1 MKDLM
6 PTLET
11 AMEKTARTGIAT
23 GCGRKIAAAVY
34 GLALAWVAPAAGQ
47 QLSNGQWTIDRL
59 DGETVR
65 LTGPDGASADF
76 GMTFRVFL
84 ATSDPKPAK
93 TKVSGVDYN
102 GATSWI
108 ASVPD
113 PDSGIGGGDN
123 TDWGDGFDPN
133 VVTNPGSRTANLFN
147 AAASKEIRPTGD
159 TVEADG
165 IRYLFAADPTFAF
178 SARLSFD
185 GETGVPTITT
195 TLQST
200 GTAWFSVAYLGAP
213 ASSFAETE
221 QVWQPLVWQGRRFP
235 STSYLTASYHCPVPS
250 TLVTKA
256 GSTVGVVAHP
266 GEFPFMPLPL
276 FENSR
281 FGVAVRNAAGEAQPI
296 LAAPVLGGAG
306 SRLTSGQSFTFR
318 ICPFV
323 AKGDT
328 TIAFERIARDL
339 YDFRDVRHNQIGS
352 LNAALD
358 NMLAYGM
365 SSFSQF
371 LEEEK
376 GCSYATDAPGT
387 VKNVSSLSPLEM
399 ALTTDNREIWQRRAY
414 PYIEYMLSRKKFL
427 FTTDE
432 SQNIQSPS
440 YTLEG
445 PVAPISELVALN
457 RISNGAAAEML
468 ELAEAEYASSRV
480 RNLSVPE
487 PGATWQNALQLY
499 RATGEASYLQSA
511 IEGADAYIARRI
523 TDLPET
529 FNDPDA
535 SLFFW
540 TGYAP
545 RFIDLLLLHEATNEP
560 RFLDAAWKAAR
571 FFAMHCWFAPR
582 IPDETVTVNQGN
594 KAPVYYYLADRTV
607 GPISVPEES
616 VPAWRVAEHG
626 LTCESSGTST
636 GHRAI
641 FMANYAPWFLRLA
654 WLKDDDF
661 LRDIARSAMVGRWM
675 NFPGYHMNTGRT
687 TVYEKPDYPLRPF
700 NELSYNSFHFNH
712 IWPLMSVSLDYLV
725 TDAETRSDGAISFE
739 REFIEGYA
747 YLQSSYYGMRP
758 GKFHGEQP
766 VRLWMPRG
774 LADISTTELNYI
786 AARGSNTL
794 CLAFTNQN
802 FAEETATVSLDTSLV
817 PELAARPRTARVWIN
832 NQPAAPIQVIHGSF
846 SLTVPAKGIAALV
859 IDSTEVTPA
868 FQEGFADLTAEDAWL
883 DGHLEWTTPAARALM
898 LNFGSG
904 YRSFYFHLKNS
915 KRDFRSLR
923 LRYEI
928 DGRLG
933 EATDEAFPWE
943 FTVPLG
949 AGDQS
954 VLFELEATRPD
965 GSVVTYGPSVL
976 VKDAAS
982 GLRLGDSTATR
993 RVIPGSTAARIPG
1006 RRLLGKGGAFS
1017 NKRVTIES
1025 PAGSFLDGTGTSPVL
1040 NDSARKWQL
1049 TEVSAGEFTVQDVFS
1064 GKYLALR
1071 GPDGVLAKQEVFASA
1086 DQRIESTSPS
1096 TSLSANWALRVG
1108 PLGGSQAV
1116 RSLLRF
1122 DLTGLPSAPDAV
1134 ELKLIRAANH
1144 AGNPADLAQ
1153 EFAVYP
1159 LTRAFVNGQAT
1170 WLSAAT
1176 GNPWTTPGGDVGP
1189 EPLVAVS
1196 YNPSTASEGQTL
1208 VFPDQPA
1215 FRSAVNGA
1223 ITAGGSLDLLV
1234 RSDQESSANR
1244 SEAYFNSSEQPA
1256 AVAPRLVLD
1265 YRSAFA
1271 AGAQVVMDAAAVD
1284 RFALDPADGGGTML
1298 RHLASGLIVTPGA
1311 AEVLVSIEPGAAWAI
1326 TETSTSQLTLG
1337 NEGKMLAATGGVVG
1351 VVPTGANGDA
1361 VRWEVIDG
1369 PDGTIRIVHA
1379 ASGEALTLVATSAD
1393 WIDIPITEDI
1403 RIRSSNE
1410 PQAIDS
1416 DLAAGSIDA
1425 TTSFRSLMRFD
1436 LSGLPAGF
1444 APDEVELAFDVR
1456 IRDST
1461 SQSASHTLEVFRVTQ
1476 PYDFTG
1482 VTWTTAGPG
1491 AWTQPG
1497 GTIDSTVLASTTANP
1512 ATVNP
1517 AQDLVFPGTSAFS
1530 AAVQTEMAGDRTLDL
1545 LLRSNRE
1552 NNGRSFFWLASREDD
1567 GVSGLQGP
1575 RLRVRSS
1582 AAGYQLVLLPLG
1594 TSAGQSFRWNEG
1606 GAGTLLEEEA
1616 GGHHFS
1622 LNGDTLG
1629 FTADAAAATPVR
1641 LTEPEGS
1648 SHLNGSPLDGR
1659 YLWTWFGA
1667 VDPSSHPWCF
1677 HAELGWIYLGW
1688 EEPDALW
1695 GWMDRLGWIYT
1706 SRLTYPLCFSQDHQ
1720 EWTLVENR
1728 PDEGKIHFIGFNSG
1742 AGRSIPSASGFDV
1755 AAWLDSGSIPPP
1767 PTSPPPPPGD
1777 MPPATEPVP
1786 TRATRLLKGPKADS
1800 WRLVSHGE
1808 PGAILQLQDSTDL
1821 HHWWWLDEI
1830 GTIDQG
1836 PVIFELHSNKPSGF
1850 WRMIRDYS
1858 SP

>member
-1 MKDLM
+1 MF
-6 PTLET
+6 
-11 AMEKTARTGIAT
+11 
-23 GCGRKIAAAVY
+23 
-34 GLALAWVAPAAGQ
+34 AWMSPVAGQ
-47 QLSNGQWTIDRL
+47 QLENGGWKIDRI
-59 DGETVR
+59 DGEKVR

-84 ATSDPKPAK
+84 ATKDPSPAK
-93 TKVSGVDYN
+93 TKVAGVDYN
-102 GATSWI
+102 GATSWV

-113 PDSGIGGGDN
+113 PNSGIGGGDN
-123 TDWGDGFDPN
+123 PDWGDGFDPDI
-133 VVTNPGSRTANLFN
+133 VTDPGSRTANLFN
-147 AAASKEIRPTGD
+147 AAASKEIRPASD

-165 IRYLFAADPTFAF
+165 IRYQFAADPTFAF
-178 SARLSFD
+178 SARIGFD

-195 TLQST
+195 TLEST

-213 ASSFAETE
+213 ASAFGATE

-235 STSYLTASYHCPVPS
+235 ATSYLTAAYHCPVPS
-250 TLVTKA
+250 TLVTEA

-296 LAAPVLGGAG
+296 LAAPILGGVG
-306 SRLTSGQSFTFR
+306 SRLTAGQSFTFR
-318 ICPFV
+318 MCPFV
-323 AKGDT
+323 TSGDT

-339 YDFRDVRHNQIGS
+339 YDFHDVRHNQIGS
-352 LNAALD
+352 LNRALD

-365 SSFSQF
+365 STYSYF
-371 LEEEK
+371 LEDEK

-468 ELAEAEYASSRV
+468 ELAEAEYDSSRV
-480 RNLSVPE
+480 RNLSVAE

-499 RATGEASYLQSA
+499 RATGEASYLQTA

-523 TDLPET
+523 TNLPED

-535 SLFFW
+535 SLYFW

-545 RFIDLLLLHEATNEP
+545 RFVDLMLLYDATNEQ

-571 FFAMHCWFAPR
+571 YYAMHCWFAPR
-582 IPDETVTVNQGN
+582 VPETDVTVNQGGV
-594 KAPVYYYLADRTV
+594 APVYSYLASRTV

-616 VPAWRVAEHG
+616 VPAWRISAQG

-654 WLKDDDF
+654 WLKNDDF
-661 LRDIARSAMVGRWM
+661 LRDIARSAIVGRWM
-675 NFPGYHMNTGRT
+675 NFPGYHMNTART

-712 IWPLMSVSLDYLV
+712 IWPLMSVALDYLV
-725 TDAETRSDGAISFE
+725 ADAETRSNGAISFE

-747 YLQSSYYGMRP
+747 YLQSSFYGMRP
-758 GKFHGEQP
+758 GKFYGEEP

-786 AARGSNTL
+786 AARGTDTL

-802 FAEETATVSLDTSLV
+802 FAEEAATVKLDTKLI
-817 PELAARPRTARVWIN
+817 PELAGVTRNARVWID
-832 NQPAAPIQVIHGSF
+832 NQPVAPIQVVNGGF
-846 SLTVPAKGIAALV
+846 SLTVPPKGIAAVV
-859 IDSTEVTPA
+859 IDSTAVTPA
-868 FQEGFADLTAEDAWL
+868 FQEGFADLSAADAWL
-883 DGHLEWTTPAARALM
+883 EGHLEWTAPAARALM

-904 YRSFYFHLKNS
+904 YRSFYFYLKDS
-915 KRDFRSLR
+915 KRDFSSLR

-933 EATDEAFPWE
+933 EATDAAFPWE

-954 VLFELEATRPD
+954 VLFELQATRTD
-965 GSVVTYGPSVL
+965 GNVVSYGPSVL
-976 VKDAAS
+976 VKNAES

-1006 RRLLGKGGAFS
+1006 RRLLGPGGVLS
-1017 NKRVTIES
+1017 TKRVTIAS
-1025 PAGSFLDGTGTSPVL
+1025 PAGGYLDGTGVTPVL
-1040 NDSARKWQL
+1040 NGNARKWQL
-1049 TEVSAGEFTVQDVFS
+1049 AEVSAGVFTIQDAFS
-1064 GKYLALR
+1064 GKYLTAR
-1071 GPDGVLAKQEVFASA
+1071 SPDGVLARREVFATA

-1096 TSLSANWALRVG
+1096 TPLPANWALRVG

-1122 DLTGLPSAPDAV
+1122 DLTGLPEGPDAV
-1134 ELKLIRAANH
+1134 ELQLVRGANH
-1144 AGNPADLAQ
+1144 AGNPANLAQ
-1153 EFAVYP
+1153 EFAVNQ
-1159 LTRAFVNGQAT
+1159 LTRAFVNGEAT

-1176 GNPWTTPGGDVGP
+1176 GNPWTSPGGDVGLA
-1189 EPLVAVS
+1189 PLVTVP
-1196 YNPSTASEGQTL
+1196 YNPSTASEGQVL
-1208 VFPDQPA
+1208 VFPDQRV
-1215 FRSAVNGA
+1215 FRSAVNSA
-1223 ITAGGSLDLLV
+1223 ITSGGSLYLLV
-1234 RSDQESSANR
+1234 RSKQESSTDR
-1244 SEAYFNSSEQPA
+1244 SEAYFNSSEQA
-1256 AVAPRLVLD
+1256 EEVAPRLVLD

-1271 AGAQVVMDAAAVD
+1271 AGAEVVMDAATD
-1284 RFALDPADGGGTML
+1284 LFALDPLDGGGTIL
-1298 RHLASGLIVTPGA
+1298 RHLESGLF
-1311 AEVLVSIEPGAAWAI
+1311 VSPVATGVALSFEPGAAWTL
-1326 TETSTSQLTLG
+1326 TETTTSQLTLG
-1337 NEGKMLAATGGVVG
+1337 NEGKMLAATDGSVKA
-1351 VVPTGANGDA
+1351 VPTGATGA
-1361 VRWEVIDG
+1361 AARWEVIDG
-1369 PDGTIRIVHA
+1369 PDGSVRIVHA
-1379 ASGEALTLVATSAD
+1379 ASGEALTLVDTSAE
-1393 WIDIPITEDI
+1393 WIDIPIVEDI

-1444 APDEVELAFDVR
+1444 SPDEVELALDVR

-1461 SQSASHTLEVFRVTQ
+1461 TQSASHTLEVFRVNQ
-1476 PYDFTG
+1476 PYNFAG
-1482 VTWTTAGPG
+1482 VTWTTAGPD
-1491 AWTQPG
+1491 AWSSAG
-1497 GTIDSTVLASTTANP
+1497 GTIESAPLASIVANP
-1512 ATVNP
+1512 ASVNP
-1517 AQDLVFPGTSAFS
+1517 AQDLVFTGNSVFS
-1530 AAVQTEMAGDRTLDL
+1530 AAVQTVLAGDGMLDL
-1545 LLRSNRE
+1545 LLRSDRE
-1552 NNGRSFFWLASREDD
+1552 NNGRSFFWLASREDN

-1575 RLRVRSS
+1575 RLRTRAS
-1582 AAGYQLVLLPLG
+1582 AAGYQLVLRPLG
-1594 TSAGQSFRWNEG
+1594 TSGNQTFRWVDG
-1606 GAGTLLEEEA
+1606 GAGILLKEEVN
-1616 GGHHFS
+1616 GRYLV
-1622 LNGDTLG
+1622 LNGDMLG
-1629 FTADAAAATPVR
+1629 FTEDAAAATSVQ
-1641 LTEPEGS
+1641 LTEPES
-1648 SHLNGSPLDGR
+1648 SQRLNGSPLDEH

-1667 VDPSSHPWCF
+1667 MDPSSHPWCY
-1677 HAELGWIYLGW
+1677 HAELGWIYFGW
-1688 EEPDALW
+1688 EDSDALW
-1695 GWMDRLGWIYT
+1695 GWIEGLGWIYT

-1720 EWTLVENR
+1720 EWMLAENL
-1728 PDEGKIHFIGFNSG
+1728 PDEGEFSFIGLDSRGAIRLPAAAGFNV
-1742 AGRSIPSASGFDV
+1742 ADWVQSGFMPAV
-1755 AAWLDSGSIPPP
+1755 PLPPP
-1767 PTSPPPPPGD
+1767 S
-1777 MPPATEPVP
+1777 PPATTAPAFEPQLSQ
-1786 TRATRLLKGPKADS
+1786 AIRLLQGPAGS
-1800 WRLVSHGE
+1800 WRLIAHGG
-1808 PGAILQLQDSTDL
+1808 PGTTVQLQDSTDL
-1821 HHWWWLDEI
+1821 IHWWWLDSV
-1830 GTIDQG
+1830 GTIDNG
-1836 PVIFELHSNKPSGF
+1836 PVIFECASGQTSRF
-1850 WRMIRDYS
+1850 WRVDRATG
-1858 SP
+1858 P

>member
-1 MKDLM
+1 ME
-6 PTLET
+6 ET
-11 AMEKTARTGIAT
+11 SRTGIAT
-23 GCGRKIAAAVY
+23 GGRRNIAATVCC
-34 GLALAWVAPAAGQ
+34 LALTWVAPTVGQ
-47 QLSNGQWTIDRL
+47 QLTNGSWTINRI

-76 GMTFRVFL
+76 GMTFRIFL
-84 ATSDPKPAK
+84 ATSDPSPAK
-93 TKVSGVDYN
+93 TKVAGVDYN
-102 GATSWI
+102 GGTSWI

-123 TDWGDGFDPN
+123 PGWGDGFDPD

-147 AAASKEIRPTGD
+147 AAASKEIRPAGD
-159 TVEADG
+159 TVEPEG
-165 IRYLFAADPTFAF
+165 ITYQFAADPTFAF
-178 SARLSFD
+178 SARIALD

-195 TLQST
+195 TLEST

-235 STSYLTASYHCPVPS
+235 STGYLTASYHCPVPS

-281 FGVAVRNAAGEAQPI
+281 FGVALRNATGQAQPI
-296 LAAPVLGGAG
+296 LAAPILGGTG
-306 SRLTSGQSFTFR
+306 SRLTAGQSFTFR
-318 ICPFV
+318 MCPFV
-323 AKGDT
+323 ATGDT
-328 TIAFERIARDL
+328 TIAFERIARDI

-352 LNAALD
+352 LNAAFE
-358 NMLAYGM
+358 NMVAYGM
-365 SSFSQF
+365 SAYSHF

-387 VKNVSSLSPLEM
+387 VKNVSSLSPLAM

-445 PVAPISELVALN
+445 PVAPISELVALY

-468 ELAEAEYASSRV
+468 ELAKTEYAGSRV

-499 RATGEASYLQSA
+499 RATGEASYLQAA

-523 TDLPET
+523 TNLPED

-545 RFIDLLLLHEATNEP
+545 RFVDLLLLYDATNEP

-582 IPDETVTVNQGN
+582 VPEENVTVNQGGV
-594 KAPVYYYLADRTV
+594 APVYYYLADRTV
-607 GPISVPEES
+607 GPISIPEES
-616 VPAWRVAEHG
+616 VPAWRVSAQG

-654 WLKDDDF
+654 WLKNDEF
-661 LRDIARSAMVGRWM
+661 LRDIARSAIVGRWM

-712 IWPLMSVSLDYLV
+712 IWPLMSVALDYLV
-725 TDAETRSDGAISFE
+725 ADAETRSDGAISFE

-758 GKFHGEQP
+758 GKFHGEEP
-766 VRLWMPRG
+766 VRLWLPRG

-786 AARGSNTL
+786 AARGSDTL

-802 FAEETATVSLDTSLV
+802 FAQETATVSLDTKLV
-817 PELAARPRTARVWIN
+817 PELAGHTRNARVWIN
-832 NQPAAPIQVIHGSF
+832 NQPAAPIQVVNGRF
-846 SLTVPAKGIAALV
+846 SLTVPAKGIAAVV

-868 FQEGFADLTAEDAWL
+868 FQDGFADLSAADAWL
-883 DGHLEWTTPAARALM
+883 DGHLEWSDPAARALM

-933 EATDEAFPWE
+933 EVADTSFPWE

-949 AGDQS
+949 PSDQS
-954 VLFELEATRPD
+954 ILFELQSTRPD
-965 GSVVTYGPSVL
+965 GRVVTYGPSVL
-976 VKDAAS
+976 VKNATS
-982 GLRLGDSTATR
+982 GLHLGDSTATR
-993 RVIPGSTAARIPG
+993 RVIPGTTAARIPG
-1006 RRLLGKGGAFS
+1006 RRLFDAGGALS
-1017 NKRVTIES
+1017 TKRVTIAS
-1025 PAGSFLDGTGTSPVL
+1025 PVGSYLDGTGATPVL
-1040 NDSARKWQL
+1040 GGNARKWQL
-1049 TEVSAGEFTVQDVFS
+1049 AEVSAGEFTVQDAFS
-1064 GKYLALR
+1064 GKYLAVR
-1071 GPDGVLAKQEVFASA
+1071 SPDGIETKREVFAAA
-1086 DQRIESTSPS
+1086 DQRIESTSPA
-1096 TSLSANWALRVG
+1096 TSIPANWSLRVG
-1108 PLGGSQAV
+1108 PLGGSAAV

-1122 DLTGLPSAPDAV
+1122 DLTGLPPGSDAV
-1134 ELKLIRAANH
+1134 ELRLVRGANH
-1144 AGNPADLAQ
+1144 AGNPANLAQ
-1153 EFAVYP
+1153 EFAVYQ
-1159 LTRAFVNGQAT
+1159 LTRVFVNGQAT

-1189 EPLVAVS
+1189 APLVSVP
-1196 YNPSTASEGQTL
+1196 YNPSTTGEGQSL

-1215 FRSAVNGA
+1215 FRSAVNGV

-1234 RSDQESSANR
+1234 RSDQESSADR
-1244 SEAYFNSSEQPA
+1244 SEAYFVSSEQPA
-1256 AVAPRLVLD
+1256 EIAPRLVLD

-1271 AGAQVVMDAAAVD
+1271 SDAEVVMNAAGAD
-1284 RFALDPADGGGTML
+1284 RFVLDPADGGGTIL
-1298 RHLASGLIVTPGA
+1298 RHLDSGLRVTPGA
-1311 AEVLVSIEPGAAWAI
+1311 AEVSVSTEPGAAWTI
-1326 TETSTSQLTLG
+1326 TETTTSQLSLG
-1337 NEGKMLAATGGVVG
+1337 AEGRMLAATGGGVG
-1351 VVPTGANGDA
+1351 VVPTGATGDA
-1361 VRWEVIDG
+1361 VRWEVVDG
-1369 PDGTIRIVHA
+1369 PDGTIRILHA
-1379 ASGEALTLVATSAD
+1379 ASGEVLTLVETIAEWT
-1393 WIDIPITEDI
+1393 DIPLVEDI

-1410 PQAIDS
+1410 LQGIDW
-1416 DLAAGSIDA
+1416 DLAAGSIND

-1436 LSGLPAGF
+1436 LTALPAGF
-1444 APDEVELAFDVR
+1444 APGEVELALAVR
-1456 IRDST
+1456 LRDGT
-1461 SQSASHTLEVFRVTQ
+1461 SQSASHTLEFFRVTQ
-1476 PYDFTG
+1476 PYNFAE

-1491 AWTQPG
+1491 AWSQPG
-1497 GTIDSTVLASTTANP
+1497 GTFDPALLASTTANP
-1512 ATVNP
+1512 ASVNP

-1530 AAVQTEMAGDRTLDL
+1530 AAVQTALAGNGMLDL

-1552 NNGRSFFWLASREDD
+1552 NNARSFFWLASREDD

-1575 RLRVRSS
+1575 RLRVR
-1582 AAGYQLVLLPLG
+1582 ANANGYQLVLRPPG
-1594 TSAGQSFRWNEG
+1594 ASGHQSFRWVDG
-1606 GAGTLLEEEA
+1606 GGSGILLKEEA
-1616 GGHHFS
+1616 SGPYLS
-1622 LNGDTLG
+1622 LNGDTLE
-1629 FTADAAAATPVR
+1629 FTVDSSAATSVQ
-1641 LTEPEGS
+1641 LTEPES
-1648 SHLNGSPLDGR
+1648 SLRLNGTPLDGH

-1667 VDPSSHPWCF
+1667 MDPSSHPWCF

-1695 GWMDRLGWIYT
+1695 GWIEGLGWIYT
-1706 SRLTYPLCFSQDHQ
+1706 SQMTYPLCFPQDHQ
-1720 EWTLVENR
+1720 EWMLIENL
-1728 PDEGKIHFIGFNSG
+1728 PDEEEICFTGLSSHTSS
-1742 AGRSIPSASGFDV
+1742 RIPAAAGFDV
-1755 AAWLDSGSIPPP
+1755 AAWLETGTIPAPP
-1767 PTSPPPPPGD
+1767 SSPPPPPA
-1777 MPPATEPVP
+1777 PPLPSVEPQLGQ
-1786 TRATRLLKGPKADS
+1786 ATRLLPGPGAGAGVGVGS
-1800 WRLVSHGE
+1800 WRLVTHGQA
-1808 PGAILQLQDSTDL
+1808 GMNLVLQDSTDL
-1821 HHWWWLDEI
+1821 LDWWWLDEI
-1830 GTIDQG
+1830 QTVDGS
-1836 PVIFELHSNKPSGF
+1836 PVIFQLAAEGDSGF
-1850 WRMIRDYS
+1850 WRVGWQTE
-1858 SP
+1858 